1 MLLGAAVFSVAGS
14 MLWVSSHSAKV
25 TGQTS
30 PTFEVAPQASTGL
43 APYAVELADMD
54 GDGDLDFVTSNLVD
68 QEFST
73 VSVAKNN
80 GDGTFAPPVHYPV
93 GPNPTDLRLADFN
106 GDGRPDVVCLAALS
120 GDFGESYVTVL
131 FNNGTGGLINRIDY
145 PVGENAN
152 SGGVDVGDYTGD
164 GHRDF
169 AVASLMT
176 GVHVYRNTG
185 NGTFTLWAHMA
196 VALTPTHIASADFN
210 GDGRLDLVIGNTD
223 AAQVYLNNGTGFTA
237 GVLLDNFPDSVQGIA
252 TGDFDD
258 DGQPDF
264 AVTGRRLSVYRNLG
278 GGASFAKT
286 AYLAGEN
293 QVGIKTADMDGD
305 GNLDITVSNYLANSV
320 SVYSNDGTGHF
331 PNKREWGVGWAPNSH
346 GIGDVNGDGKP
357 DIVAAASQLSQT
369 TVNVVLNAGQRNYIA
384 RRDYG
389 MLGAA
394 WGVGIADFDRDGDL
408 DVVSPAAISNND
420 GPFIFYGNPDGTFQ
434 DGIQIENYGNNFPTD
449 VAVGDFNDDGWPDFV
464 TSIFSPGNRIRVS
477 INQGNG
483 TFLPS
488 VSYAAGGN
496 PAGVG
501 IGDLNAD
508 GNLDIVDA
516 NSSQNDN
523 TISVFIGNGDGTFQ
537 PQVVVPVGF
546 RPSDALLADFDQN
559 GRSEVIVTHFGS
571 SAIYYLKPDPNGLLG
586 PPEII
591 NVGAAQANAVAADF
605 DNDGW
610 VDAMVAAGSAVFLR
624 NNQDGGFLPP
634 VTTSV
639 PAGYIEAG
647 DWDQDGLM
655 DIVGTDVLH
664 LAFVGWNQGGANFI
678 HVSSLDAGYE
688 PARPGAADLNGDGF
702 PEIVTGN
709 LRARSISVFKNTT
722 PPTGTPTPTP
732 SATPSSTA
740 TATPSSTPTA
750 TATPTATTTPSA
762 TATATATPS
771 ASLTPSPTISPTA
784 TPRPT
789 PTARPRVTPR
799 PRPTPPPRSQI

>member
-1 MLLGAAVFSVAGS
+1 MKAIPRLVLTAISAFFVVAAVVLST
-14 MLWVSSHSAKV
+14 SAFPKM

-30 PTFEVAPQASTGL
+30 PSFEVAPQASTGL

-68 QEFST
+68 QVSST

-80 GDGTFAPPVHYPV
+80 GDGTFAPPAHYPV

-106 GDGRPDVVCLAALS
+106 GDGKRDVICLAALS
-120 GDFGESYVTVL
+120 GDPGESYVTVL
-131 FNNGTGGLINRIDY
+131 FNDGTGGLINRHDY

-152 SGGVDVGDYTGD
+152 SGGVDVGDYDDD
-164 GHRDF
+164 GHVDF

-185 NGTFTLWAHMA
+185 NGEFALWANVA
-196 VALTPTHIASADFN
+196 VALGPTRIASADFN
-210 GDGRLDLVIGNTD
+210 GDGRLDLIIGNTD

-237 GVLLDNFPDSVQGIA
+237 GVFLDNFPDTVQGIA
-252 TGDFDD
+252 TGDFDN

-264 AVTGRRLSVYRNLG
+264 ALTGRRLSVYRNLG

-320 SVYSNDGTGHF
+320 SVYSNDGTGNF
-331 PNKREWGVGWAPNSH
+331 PGKREWGVGWAPNSH
-346 GIGDVNGDGKP
+346 GIGDVNADGRP

-394 WGVGIADFDRDGDL
+394 WGVGIADFDRDGDR
-408 DVVSPAAISNND
+408 DVVSPAAISNAD
-420 GPFIFYGNPDGTFQ
+420 GPFIFYGNPDGTLQ
-434 DGIQIENYGNNFPTD
+434 DGIQIENWGNNFPTD
-449 VAVGDFNDDGWPDFV
+449 VAVGDFNDDSWPDFV

-488 VSYAAGGN
+488 VSYEAGGN
-496 PAGVG
+496 PSGVG

-508 GNLDIVDA
+508 GNLDIV
-516 NSSQNDN
+516 NSNGSQLDN

-546 RPSDALLADFDQN
+546 RPSDVLLADFDRN

-571 SAIYYLKPDPNGLLG
+571 SAIYYLKPDANGVLG

-591 NVGAAQANAVAADF
+591 NVGAAQNNAVAADF

-610 VDAMVAAGSAVFLR
+610 LDAMVAAGNAVFLR

-664 LAFVGWNQGGANFI
+664 LAFVGWNQGGGNFI
-678 HVSSLDAGYE
+678 HVSTLEAGYE
-688 PARPGAADLNGDGF
+688 TARPGAADLNGDGL
-702 PEIVTGN
+702 PEIITGN

-722 PPTGTPTPTP
+722 IPTGTPTPTP
-732 SATPSSTA
+732 SATPTV

-750 TATPTATTTPSA
+750 TVTP
-762 TATATATPS
+762 TATATPS
-771 ASLTPSPTISPTA
+771 ASSTPTPIPTA

-789 PTARPRVTPR
+789 PTARPRATPR
-799 PRPTPPPRSQI
+799 PRSTPIPRP